1 MKNVIIYSRV
11 STDEQAQHG
20 YSLEDQQ
27 EKLPAFCQKQDFN
40 VILNVTDNVSAKT
53 FERKGW
59 KTIMEYVKK
68 NKNSVDTILVM
79 RWNRFS
85 RNITQALSMI
95 QELKKYGVGINAVEQ
110 WIDFSI
116 PQNKYMLNIY
126 LTEAEVDNDMRS
138 KLVKEGMR
146 KANLEGRYLGPA
158 PKGYA
163 NKQDGLK
170 KPLLEKNED
179 APFVL
184 EAFEMMST
192 GVYSQ
197 RELLRHLNSK
207 NFKIGKSQLSLLLQ
221 NRLYAGKVL
230 VKALGDTP
238 LQFVNGIHEQI
249 ISEELFFKVQD
260 VLFGRNVKKNQRKT
274 KQLDGNFP
282 LRGFLQCSCCG
293 GKMSASKSKG
303 NGGTYYYYHC
313 NDCNKR
319 YKTDVLNMQL
329 ESMLDGIKF
338 DSEAKELYM
347 EVIKD
352 CLKGSDSERKFE
364 IKKKETE
371 IDTNN
376 KRLESLLDEK
386 MDRNISQLDY
396 ESGKKRYEKNINTL
410 LLEITDLKSI
420 KTEFEAYLNWGF
432 CMLQNVQ
439 KYYSISPISVKQ
451 KIIGSIYPEFMQ
463 IEDGEIKTTKVNE
476 MVSLLSTING
486 TFGQKKTGQHLDK
499 KELSRLVPGI
509 GLEPIRS
516 Q

>member
-1 MKNVIIYSRV
+1 MQ
-11 STDEQAQHG
+11 QA
-20 YSLEDQQ
+20 
-27 EKLPAFCQKQDFN
+27 P
-40 VILNVTDNVSAKT
+40 
-53 FERKGW
+53 
-59 KTIMEYVKK
+59 
-68 NKNSVDTILVM
+68 LV
-79 RWNRFS
+79 
-85 RNITQALSMI
+85 
-95 QELKKYGVGINAVEQ
+95 Y
-110 WIDFSI
+110 
-116 PQNKYMLNIY
+116 
-126 LTEAEVDNDMRS
+126 
-138 KLVKEGMR
+138 
-146 KANLEGRYLGPA
+146 
-158 PKGYA
+158 
-163 NKQDGLK
+163 
-170 KPLLEKNED
+170 
-179 APFVL
+179 
-184 EAFEMMST
+184 EAFEMMAT
-192 GVYSQ
+192 GLYAQ
-197 RELLRHLNSK
+197 REVLRSLQAK

-230 VKALGDTP
+230 VKAFGDIP
-238 LQFVNGIHEQI
+238 LQFVNGIHEPI

-260 VLFGRNVKKNQRKT
+260 VLFGRNLKKNQRKT

-338 DSEAKELYM
+338 DSEAKKLYM

-509 GLEPIRS
+509 GLEPIRPQWTQDFKSCVSTNSTTWAFFLGS
-516 Q
+516 QKKSSSYSEKVFSWSERRGSNPRPRPWQGRALPTELLSLEFRTAKVSKFLNRQNYFCKIVKLMLINIIFFN